1 MHSGADFEPPASW
14 DGEDLSRAQAWRAQW
29 ADRRDA
35 LGRSTVSS
43 GPEVRRAER
52 IALQQGFVLTTA
64 QARDAGVDRALVRR
78 LLRRREWSVPRHGT
92 LAVVNVGA
100 DRRAR
105 ITLAATA
112 AALVRPG
119 SVISHE
125 SAATLFGLPVRADP
139 AVPVLSIAPRS
150 RASTPTVRLWNV
162 TVPSTD
168 RASWYGVPITTIAR
182 TVADIARQDRG
193 GALVVA
199 DAALAERLVTID
211 DLQAAATLCAR
222 WPGGR
227 SAQWVVAH
235 ADRLAESPLESLTR
249 ACLLIGG
256 LPKPE
261 LQVRIRDA
269 DGLIGRVDL
278 LWREQRVIVEADGEL
293 KYRGPRD
300 LWNEKKRQDRLIRT
314 RHQVERVTNDD
325 IVGAE
330 ARLVARIRRA
340 LIEGGWT
347 PT

>member
-1 MHSGADFEPPASW
+1 M
-14 DGEDLSRAQAWRAQW
+14 
-29 ADRRDA
+29 
-35 LGRSTVSS
+35 
-43 GPEVRRAER
+43 
-52 IALQQGFVLTTA
+52 LTTT

-105 ITLAATA
+105 VALAAAA

-125 SAATLFGLPVRADP
+125 SAAILFGLPVRIDP
-139 AVPVLSIAPRS
+139 FVPVLSVARRT
-150 RASTPTVRLWNV
+150 RASTPTVQLWNI
-162 TVPSTD
+162 TMASTD
-168 RASWYGVPITTIAR
+168 RTSWYGAPVTTIAR
-182 TVADIARQDRG
+182 AVADIARHDRG

-211 DLQAAATLCAR
+211 QLRAAAALCAG

-227 SAQWVVAH
+227 SVQWVVAH
-235 ADRLAESPLESLTR
+235 ADPLAESPLESLTR
-249 ACLLIGG
+249 ACLLIAG

-293 KYRGPRD
+293 KYRAPRD

-325 IVGAE
+325 IVGDE
-330 ARLVARIRRA
+330 VRTIARIRRA
-340 LIEGGWT
+340 LVEGGWA